1 MILLA
6 RYSQYFMIWDAK
18 CVKMHFVFSRL
29 DKIPENVG
37 AISD

>member
-1 MILLA
+1 MSI
-6 RYSQYFMIWDAK
+6 
-18 CVKMHFVFSRL
+18 KMHFVFSRL